1 KRTYPHLSHS
11 HNTHPVCTIFIL
23 VVHICMSIL
32 FIISIETT
40 DSWFN
45 VNPLH
50 GSSCQS
56 FHGSSVISCP
66 SCNSRLEC
74 VSVCVCLCVS
84 VCVCVCLCA
93 CVSVCVCVCVSV
105 CLYVCLCVCISVPVC
120 VSV

>member
-1 KRTYPHLSHS
+1 MSPHSYFTLLLLLQRVTVGNRGNGMFTITWHGIKGTYPHLSHS

-32 FIISIETT
+32 FIIYIETT

-74 VSVCVCLCVS
+74 VCVFVC
-84 VCVCVCLCA
+84 
-93 CVSVCVCVCVSV
+93 
-105 CLYVCLCVCISVPVC
+105 Y
-120 VSV
+120 